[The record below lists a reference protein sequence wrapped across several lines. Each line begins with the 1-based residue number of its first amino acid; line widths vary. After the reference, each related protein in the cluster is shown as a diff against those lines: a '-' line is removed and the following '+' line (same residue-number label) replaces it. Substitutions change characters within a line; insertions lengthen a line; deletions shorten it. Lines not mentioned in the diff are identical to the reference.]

1 MARLNSKHLA
11 MKKTYFFV
19 LLLFNASFIFSQS
32 VATYDITFQ
41 STWNASEHTSIP
53 NNAHWSNLV
62 GATHNTA
69 NEFVQL
75 GQNATH
81 GIQDVAELGNNA
93 AFEDEVNMAI
103 NQNKADKW
111 LQMGFSPNIAQAVT
125 TLADIEISEDFPFL
139 TLVSMVAPSPD
150 WFIAVNSLN
159 LRNDADNDWK
169 DTFTIDVFAYDAGTD
184 DGSNYDSANNAN
196 TPVPVSMINGF
207 PINGNKMGT
216 LTLTLKSVL
225 SIETPDFSNN
235 VKIYPNPSNG
245 VVTIKNNTAAKL
257 STISIYDILG
267 NQVQYM
273 PLKTNANNTIDLTNL
288 TKGIYLARLESVD
301 GQVKTQKLII
311 K

>member
-1 MARLNSKHLA
+1 
-11 MKKTYFFV
+11 
-19 LLLFNASFIFSQS
+19 
-32 VATYDITFQ
+32 
-41 STWNASEHTSIP
+41 
-53 NNAHWSNLV
+53 
-62 GATHNTA
+62 
-69 NEFVQL
+69 
-75 GQNATH
+75 
-81 GIQDVAELGNNA
+81 
-93 AFEDEVNMAI
+93 MAI
-103 NQNKADKW
+103 NQNKTDQW

-125 TLADIEISEDFPFL
+125 TLADIEISEDFPLL

-159 LRNDADNDWK
+159 LRNDADNGWK

-225 SIETPDFSNN
+225 SVETPDFSDN

-267 NQVQYM
+267 NQVQDM

-311 K
+311 N